1 MLDERDIQ
9 AIKEIVDSSVSQ
21 AKQEIAQSAVALMDL
36 EFRPQFN
43 LMAENIAII
52 MEKLG
57 VEPRVAALEDDMSVV
72 KAAVRANRADIDRL
86 KEAM

>member
-52 MEKLG
+52 MEKLSI
-57 VEPRVAALEDDMSVV
+57 EPRVAALEDDMSVV